1 MGLKNLRNLPV
12 KLDPNDHGYAEAP
25 RAELGEVV
33 VERDGFDQ
41 TDIEV
46 DYDQRVRRARRRP

>member
-12 KLDPNDHGYAEAP
+12 KLDPNDHGYGEAT

-41 TDIEV
+41 TDIQV
-46 DYDQRVRRARRRP
+46 DYDQRPRRARRR